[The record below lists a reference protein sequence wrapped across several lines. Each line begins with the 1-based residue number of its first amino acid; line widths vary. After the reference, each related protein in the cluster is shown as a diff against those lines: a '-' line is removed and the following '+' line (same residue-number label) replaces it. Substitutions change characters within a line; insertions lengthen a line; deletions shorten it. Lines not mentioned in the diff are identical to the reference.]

1 MRFSFVVPFLLASQ
15 FCLAQINTTII
26 DNKICIKTSPIALV
40 DAWGGY
46 SYRLGA
52 EFKVIDNTAF
62 SFELGK
68 YYGLGQKL
76 SLKIHPNGFIIRPE
90 IKCYL
95 NKYKLST
102 GPYVSLDVFY
112 KKINFDY
119 TDSIHFSS
127 TPTFEKQYSIWKDIY
142 GINGKY
148 GVLIVHKK
156 KLVVEWYVGG
166 GVRFIK
172 GHNSLTAEEDKNVLT
187 GEGHGDLISDGQRA
201 IKGVWP
207 NIMIGFKIGYS
218 VKSKV
223 FKLVNSKMI

>member
-1 MRFSFVVPFLLASQ
+1 MRFSFVVPFLFASQ
-15 FCLAQINTTII
+15 FCLAQVDTTVI
-26 DNKICIKTSPIALV
+26 DNKICIKTNPLAFIDV
-40 DAWGGY
+40 YGGY

-52 EFKVIDNTAF
+52 EFKVIHNTAF
-62 SFELGK
+62 SVELGK
-68 YYGLGQKL
+68 YYGLGPKL

-102 GPYVSLDVFY
+102 GSYISLDVFY

-119 TDSIHFSS
+119 TDSIRLPS

-142 GINGKY
+142 GINVKLGT
-148 GVLIVHKK
+148 LIVHKN
-156 KLVVEWYVGG
+156 KLVVEWYFGG

-172 GHNSLTAEEDKNVLT
+172 GHNSLTSDEDKNVLT
-187 GEGHGDLISDGQRA
+187 GEGHGDLIGDGQRV

-207 NIMIGFKIGYS
+207 NLIIGLKIGYS

-223 FKLVNSKMI
+223 FKLVKQ

>member
-1 MRFSFVVPFLLASQ
+1 MRFSFIVPFLFASQ
-15 FCLAQINTTII
+15 FCLAQIDTTVI
-26 DNKICIKTSPIALV
+26 DNKICIKTNPLAFIDV
-40 DAWGGY
+40 YGGC

-52 EFKVIDNTAF
+52 EFKVINNAAF

-68 YYGLGQKL
+68 YYGLSPKL
-76 SLKIHPNGFIIRPE
+76 VKIHTNGFIIRPE

-102 GPYVSLDVFY
+102 GPYISLDVFY

-119 TDSIHFSS
+119 TDSIRLPS

-148 GVLIVHKK
+148 GILVVHKK
-156 KLVVEWYVGG
+156 KLVVEWYFGG

-172 GHNSLTAEEDKNVLT
+172 GHNSLSSEENKHVLT
-187 GEGHGDLISDGQRA
+187 GEGHGDLIGDGQRL

-207 NIMIGFKIGYS
+207 NLIIGFKIGYS
-218 VKSKV
+218 VKSKA
-223 FKLVNSKMI
+223 FKLVKK